1 MTTRQAPSTSQ
12 QQLFA
17 AIIATTVAATDHTVT
32 QYILRAVLLQ
42 DELKAST
49 DTIICYSLYPL
60 LEFTNLTVAIS

>member
-1 MTTRQAPSTSQ
+1 
-12 QQLFA
+12 
-17 AIIATTVAATDHTVT
+17 VT